1 MNGQD
6 FLGFAAGTAI
16 VITGAGSGIGE
27 AIALTCGK
35 LGLKVACW
43 DLSGEAAERTAQ
55 AIRQAGGEALACSGD
70 ASDAAEVARC
80 WKRTTDAFGAVACLA
95 ASAGPPS
102 FGDKDFSTALSLAI
116 DCMRVPTEAWLEQ
129 PDAGSRSAIYI
140 SSVQGPRYGAGVPW
154 YTVAKSGIDGYM
166 RSLAAMRPGGIRANA
181 ILPDWLRTARTEQY
195 IDATGGDG
203 WETNPMGRVGYA
215 QDSANAAIFLLSP
228 AAEYINGV
236 SLEVDGG
243 AKLRSMAWMRMWEA
257 SKG

>member
-1 MNGQD
+1 MFD
-6 FLGFAAGTAI
+6 FLGYAPGTSM
-16 VITGAGSGIGE
+16 VVTGAGSGIGE
-27 AIALTCGK
+27 AIALTAGK
-35 LGLKVACW
+35 LGLKVAAW
-43 DLSGEAAERTAQ
+43 DLSQEAAERTAG
-55 AIRQAGGEALACSGD
+55 AIRAAGGEAIACRGD
-70 ASDAAEVARC
+70 ASDKQAVADS
-80 WKRTTDAFGAVACLA
+80 WARTTDALGAVACLA

-102 FGDKDFSTALSLAI
+102 FGDKDFTAALNLAI
-116 DCMRVPTEAWLEQ
+116 DCMRLPTEGWLDQ
-129 PDAGSRSAIYI
+129 PDAGSRAAIYL

-257 SKG
+257 SRSS

>member
-1 MNGQD
+1 MSGKD
-6 FLGFAAGTAI
+6 FLGFPAGTAI
-16 VITGAGSGIGE
+16 VVTGAGSGIGE
-27 AIALTCGK
+27 AIALTCGR
-35 LGLKVACW
+35 LGLRVACW
-43 DLSGEAAERTAQ
+43 DLSGEAAEQTAMT
-55 AIRQAGGEALACSGD
+55 IRQASGDAMACSGD
-70 ASDAAEVARC
+70 VSDAAVVAQC
-80 WKRTTDAFGAVACLA
+80 WKRTTEAFGAVACLA

-102 FGDKDFSTALSLAI
+102 FGDKDFNTALNLAI
-116 DCMRVPTEAWLEQ
+116 DCMRVPTEGWLEQ
-129 PDAGSRSAIYI
+129 PCAGSRAAIYL

-195 IDATGGDG
+195 IDATGGDE